1 MFKIHRYAEKVNI
14 SMCDCVFALNMYIKV
29 LLWIECVWAT
39 KIHLLKSNPQCDGI
53 WEVIK
58 SWGLSIHMD

>member
-1 MFKIHRYAEKVNI
+1 
-14 SMCDCVFALNMYIKV
+14 MCDCVFALNMYIKV